1 MAAADVAAR
10 PQTAERPSK
19 RRPFAAWV
27 KRFTSLKGGEQNGS
41 SGKEKK
47 TGNTL
52 TGSKHKKGSSSN
64 DKVKNN
70 PYPESGFVRQQ
81 SPISSR
87 DDQLSFAT
95 PVHPRNDDGS
105 SVISGGPQERENHP
119 SNRSKAPT
127 VATIPDTVH
136 SDTGHSKAFT
146 GTTGGALS
154 SIDGAGNGSTFSS
167 PNHSNQSLTTTLT
180 TIQSTSPAN
189 TLQPNATAQN
199 SQGQNYAQ
207 PTVMFSH
214 QYPVSPAPSN
224 LNTVSAIPRHLSM
237 NTDIHQSSDNAS
249 IVTLASSSKRRRRS
263 MDTDASVRALAPGS
277 TWGGSRES
285 LPLSV
290 LSGNN
295 EASDRA
301 STTGLY
307 SASVSRM
314 GGIASAE
321 RNSIYSSQGVAAP
334 ALASERNSYYAGPRK
349 DLGDA
354 KSLRSMTG
362 FDGRSQYDARSINNV
377 DARSLKADDAR
388 SLRNQEGSIRNY
400 EGSIRS
406 GALGHGR
413 NDSIPG
419 SIGSPLMSPGFRRHA
434 SGGLSMCRRS
444 SEWQPQDEDAG
455 KKDGDLRVENEPVRE
470 PVRQ

>member
-1 MAAADVAAR
+1 MSI
-10 PQTAERPSK
+10 AERPTK

-27 KRFTSLKGGEQNGS
+27 KRLTSLKGGEQNGS

-47 TGNTL
+47 TGNPL
-52 TGSKHKKGSSSN
+52 TGGKHKKGSSGN
-64 DKVKNN
+64 DNVKNN

-81 SPISSR
+81 SPRSSR
-87 DDQLSFAT
+87 DGQLSFAT
-95 PVHPRNDDGS
+95 PAHLRNDDGS

-119 SNRSKAPT
+119 GNRSKAPT
-127 VATIPDTVH
+127 VATIPDTVN
-136 SDTGHSKAFT
+136 SDAGHSKAFT
-146 GTTGGALS
+146 TTTGGALS

-189 TLQPNATAQN
+189 TLQQPSN
-199 SQGQNYAQ
+199 SNSHGQHLNQ
-207 PTVMFSH
+207 PAVMFSH
-214 QYPVSPAPSN
+214 QYPVSPAFNAP
-224 LNTVSAIPRHLSM
+224 SAIPRHLTTNNDPHSSTLL
-237 NTDIHQSSDNAS
+237 TDDAS

-277 TWGGSRES
+277 VWGGSRES

-307 SASVSRM
+307 SASIRPSM
-314 GGIASAE
+314 GGLASAE
-321 RNSIYSSQGVAAP
+321 RASIYSNQGVTGP
-334 ALASERNSYYAGPRK
+334 ALASERNSYYAVPRK
-349 DLGDA
+349 DIGDA
-354 KSLRSMTG
+354 KSLRSVTG
-362 FDGRSQYDARSINNV
+362 LDARSQYDARSINNV
-377 DARSLKADDAR
+377 DSKSLKADDAR

-400 EGSIRS
+400 EGSIRA
-406 GALGHGR
+406 GALSHGR

-419 SIGSPLMSPGFRRHA
+419 SIGSPLASPGFFRQASA
-434 SGGLSMCRRS
+434 SGGMSMCMSRRS
-444 SEWQPQDEDAG
+444 SDWQDKDDGAE
-455 KKDGDLRVENEPVRE
+455 KKDEEGRLDAE

>member
-41 SGKEKK
+41 SSKEKK
-47 TGNTL
+47 SGSTL
-52 TGSKHKKGSSSN
+52 TGGKHKKGSSSN

-87 DDQLSFAT
+87 DDQLSLAT

-105 SVISGGPQERENHP
+105 SVISGPQERENHP

-189 TLQPNATAQN
+189 TLQPNTTAQTP
-199 SQGQNYAQ
+199 QGQNLTQ

-237 NTDIHQSSDNAS
+237 NTDNFQSSDNAS

-307 SASVSRM
+307 TPSVHRL

-321 RNSIYSSQGVAAP
+321 RNSIYSSNGVAAP
-334 ALASERNSYYAGPRK
+334 ALASERNSFYAGPRK

-362 FDGRSQYDARSINNV
+362 LDGRSQYDARSINNV
-377 DARSLKADDAR
+377 DTRSLKADDAR

-419 SIGSPLMSPGFRRHA
+419 SIGSPLVSPGFRRHA
-434 SGGLSMCRRS
+434 SGGLGMSRRS
-444 SEWQPQDEDAG
+444 SEWQPQEEEEEEVT
-455 KKDGDLRVENEPVRE
+455 KKDGDVRVENEPVRL
-470 PVRQ
+470 

>member
-10 PQTAERPSK
+10 PQTAERPAK

-87 DDQLSFAT
+87 DDQLSLAT

-189 TLQPNATAQN
+189 TLQPNTTAQTP
-199 SQGQNYAQ
+199 QGQNLAQ

-237 NTDIHQSSDNAS
+237 NTDNFQSSDNAS

-307 SASVSRM
+307 TPSVHRL

-321 RNSIYSSQGVAAP
+321 RNSIYSSNGVAAP
-334 ALASERNSYYAGPRK
+334 ALASERNSFYAGPRK

-354 KSLRSMTG
+354 
-362 FDGRSQYDARSINNV
+362 RSINNV
-377 DARSLKADDAR
+377 DTRSLKADDAR

-419 SIGSPLMSPGFRRHA
+419 SIGSPLVSPGFRRHA
-434 SGGLSMCRRS
+434 SGGLGMSRRS
-444 SEWQPQDEDAG
+444 SEWQPQEEDAA
-455 KKDGDLRVENEPVRE
+455 KKDGDVRVENEPVRL
-470 PVRQ
+470 

>member
-41 SGKEKK
+41 SSKEKK

-52 TGSKHKKGSSSN
+52 TGGKHKKGSSSN

-87 DDQLSFAT
+87 DDQLSLAT

-105 SVISGGPQERENHP
+105 SVISGPQERENHP

-189 TLQPNATAQN
+189 TLQPNTTAQTP
-199 SQGQNYAQ
+199 QGQNLTQ

-237 NTDIHQSSDNAS
+237 NTDNFQSSDNAS

-307 SASVSRM
+307 TPSVHRL

-321 RNSIYSSQGVAAP
+321 RNSIYSSNGVAAP
-334 ALASERNSYYAGPRK
+334 ALASERNSFYAGPRK

-362 FDGRSQYDARSINNV
+362 LDGRSQYDARSINNV
-377 DARSLKADDAR
+377 DTRSLKADDAR

-419 SIGSPLMSPGFRRHA
+419 SIGSPLVSPGFRRHA
-434 SGGLSMCRRS
+434 SGGLGMSRRS
-444 SEWQPQDEDAG
+444 SEWQPQEEEEEVT
-455 KKDGDLRVENEPVRE
+455 KKEGDVRVENEPVRL
-470 PVRQ
+470 

>member
-1 MAAADVAAR
+1 VPQDDCIPTQPYLTPLCLLRRRQHTIASFAPRTTHQPITDLPTPAAHSQSAAQLENTSDIAASSSDILPGPNSIAARLCKQDLRQQLHLRITAHTHITAMAAADVAAR

-41 SGKEKK
+41 SSKEKK

-52 TGSKHKKGSSSN
+52 TGGKHKKGSSSN

-87 DDQLSFAT
+87 DDQLSLAT

-105 SVISGGPQERENHP
+105 SVISGGLQERENHP

-189 TLQPNATAQN
+189 TLQPNTTAQTP
-199 SQGQNYAQ
+199 QGQNLTQ

-224 LNTVSAIPRHLSM
+224 LN
-237 NTDIHQSSDNAS
+237 
-249 IVTLASSSKRRRRS
+249 
-263 MDTDASVRALAPGS
+263 
-277 TWGGSRES
+277 
-285 LPLSV
+285 
-290 LSGNN
+290 
-295 EASDRA
+295 
-301 STTGLY
+301 
-307 SASVSRM
+307 
-314 GGIASAE
+314 
-321 RNSIYSSQGVAAP
+321 
-334 ALASERNSYYAGPRK
+334 
-349 DLGDA
+349 
-354 KSLRSMTG
+354 
-362 FDGRSQYDARSINNV
+362 
-377 DARSLKADDAR
+377 
-388 SLRNQEGSIRNY
+388 
-400 EGSIRS
+400 
-406 GALGHGR
+406 
-413 NDSIPG
+413 
-419 SIGSPLMSPGFRRHA
+419 SPP
-434 SGGLSMCRRS
+434 
-444 SEWQPQDEDAG
+444 
-455 KKDGDLRVENEPVRE
+455 PVHEHRQF
-470 PVRQ
+470 PV

>member
-1 MAAADVAAR
+1 
-10 PQTAERPSK
+10 
-19 RRPFAAWV
+19 V

-47 TGNTL
+47 MGNPL
-52 TGSKHKKGSSSN
+52 TSGKHKKGSSGN
-64 DKVKNN
+64 DNTVKNN

-81 SPISSR
+81 SPRSSR
-87 DDQLSFAT
+87 DGQLSFAT
-95 PVHPRNDDGS
+95 PAHPRNDDGS
-105 SVISGGPQERENHP
+105 SVISGGPQERESHP

-127 VATIPDTVH
+127 VATIPDTVN

-146 GTTGGALS
+146 TTTGGALS

-189 TLQPNATAQN
+189 TLQQANN
-199 SQGQNYAQ
+199 SHSHGHHLGQPA
-207 PTVMFSH
+207 VMFSH
-214 QYPVSPAPSN
+214 QYPVSPAFNAP
-224 LNTVSAIPRHLSM
+224 SAIPRHLTTNNDS
-237 NTDIHQSSDNAS
+237 HQSALLTDDAS

-277 TWGGSRES
+277 VWGGSRES

-290 LSGNN
+290 LSGNV

-307 SASVSRM
+307 SASIRPSM
-314 GGIASAE
+314 GGLASAE
-321 RNSIYSSQGVAAP
+321 RASIYSSQGVAAP
-334 ALASERNSYYAGPRK
+334 ALASERNSYYAVPRK
-349 DLGDA
+349 ELGDA
-354 KSLRSMTG
+354 KSLRSLTG

-377 DARSLKADDAR
+377 DSKSLRADDAR

-419 SIGSPLMSPGFRRHA
+419 SIGSPLASPGFVRQASA
-434 SGGLSMCRRS
+434 SGFLIRRS
-444 SEWQPQDEDAG
+444 SDWQDRDDGADKKEEEVRGDAG
-455 KKDGDLRVENEPVRE
+455 PVK
-470 PVRQ
+470 Q